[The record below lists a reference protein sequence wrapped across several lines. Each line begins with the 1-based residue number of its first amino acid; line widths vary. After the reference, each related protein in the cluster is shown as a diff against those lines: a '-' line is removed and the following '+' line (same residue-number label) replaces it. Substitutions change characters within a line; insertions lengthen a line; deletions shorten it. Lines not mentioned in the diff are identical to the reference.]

1 MLVALNALVFIYAVL
16 RGFWEIV
23 CEGPRV
29 GWCLVAQG
37 LFRDFS
43 RFLHRSNS
51 TGWLYALGSGP
62 ISNWQVDGGPSAQS
76 IAQSPGLQ
84 TLASTLDWIRI

>member
-51 TGWLYALGSGP
+51 TGWLYVRQGVHFELAGRWP
-62 ISNWQVDGGPSAQS
+62 PTQS
-76 IAQSPGLQ
+76 IA
-84 TLASTLDWIRI
+84 